1 MVAAA
6 AVMVAVTV
14 MAGAAVTV
22 AAVTV
27 DQENVDINPVRELLE
42 VPRPLKVP
50 GRGKQ

>member
-1 MVAAA
+1 
-6 AVMVAVTV
+6 MVAVTV
-14 MAGAAVTV
+14 MAGAAVTVAAVTV